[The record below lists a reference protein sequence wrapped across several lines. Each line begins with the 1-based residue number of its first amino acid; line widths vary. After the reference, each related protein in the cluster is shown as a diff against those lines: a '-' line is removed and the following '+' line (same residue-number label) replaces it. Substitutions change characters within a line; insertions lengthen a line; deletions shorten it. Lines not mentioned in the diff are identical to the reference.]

1 MRVGREHGLRVV
13 AKPSGDDVHGDAVGQ
28 RQGRGRVAQDVKRSR
43 LDPGCLAVAPEPF
56 GEPLGMDRAAELV
69 RENEVPVLVGATC
82 KLAL

>member
-28 RQGRGRVAQDVKRSR
+28 RQVAAVWRRMCSVPDSIPAAVRWRRNHSVSRCGWIEPPSSSAKTRS
-43 LDPGCLAVAPEPF
+43 
-56 GEPLGMDRAAELV
+56 
-69 RENEVPVLVGATC
+69 VLVDVAC